1 MEALDRNLFNIDLL
15 LLNEENTK
23 LFREVKTGAIFET
36 GSKIFHKDGL
46 FSTEIFGPL
55 GSAVRSERE
64 AVINLRLP
72 TMHPLVFETLCSIN
86 SKILA
91 IAESKLYVKFNSQ
104 LGDFELSTREKGE
117 TGYTYLLKHI
127 DKLKFKETDSTQRT
141 YKITLCKKYCN
152 TKSLITKWC
161 VIPAGIRDYTEDKK
175 GMPTED
181 EINGIYRKLIST
193 SNMLMTTPMTDDNL
207 KLLDPIRYRIQR
219 ILVEIYQY
227 IKSLVDGKSKFIQ
240 SKFTKRAT
248 MYGTRNVLTPSPAKI
263 TDLTDENRLKTNHTT
278 VGLYQYIK
286 AISPITM
293 NLLQS
298 KFLNKIFNPNSN
310 TALLVNSKTMKS
322 ELMDIDI
329 RIRDKWLSMDGINDI
344 MNKMAQPIVRK
355 EPVKIGKHYLLAV
368 LDQGTKLEVI
378 SDTKEF
384 ERRGDNFD
392 LSKLRPITY
401 GELFYLAI
409 EDVIKKYPAFN
420 TRYPVAGL
428 GGIYPSWVYVK
439 TTVSGRKVEVT
450 YNGVT
455 KTLYEYPKK
464 NDGWFE
470 SMSVDSSHIAK
481 LGADPFFTPILNQ
494 VRYL

>member
-1 MEALDRNLFNIDLL
+1 
-15 LLNEENTK
+15 
-23 LFREVKTGAIFET
+23 
-36 GSKIFHKDGL
+36 
-46 FSTEIFGPL
+46 
-55 GSAVRSERE
+55 
-64 AVINLRLP
+64 
-72 TMHPLVFETLCSIN
+72 
-86 SKILA
+86 
-91 IAESKLYVKFNSQ
+91 
-104 LGDFELSTREKGE
+104 
-117 TGYTYLLKHI
+117 
-127 DKLKFKETDSTQRT
+127 
-141 YKITLCKKYCN
+141 
-152 TKSLITKWC
+152 
-161 VIPAGIRDYTEDKK
+161 
-175 GMPTED
+175 
-181 EINGIYRKLIST
+181 
-193 SNMLMTTPMTDDNL
+193 
-207 KLLDPIRYRIQR
+207 
-219 ILVEIYQY
+219 
-227 IKSLVDGKSKFIQ
+227 
-240 SKFTKRAT
+240 

-409 EDVIKKYPAFN
+409 EDVIKKYPA
-420 TRYPVAGL
+420 L
-428 GGIYPSWVYVK
+428 DI
-439 TTVSGRKVEVT
+439 
-450 YNGVT
+450 
-455 KTLYEYPKK
+455 
-464 NDGWFE
+464 
-470 SMSVDSSHIAK
+470 
-481 LGADPFFTPILNQ
+481 Q
-494 VRYL
+494 

>member
-175 GMPTED
+175 GTPTED

-298 KFLNKIFNPNSN
+298 KFINKIFNPNTN

-355 EPVKIGKHYLLAV
+355 EPVKIGEHYLLAV
-368 LDQGTKLEVI
+368 FDQGTKLEVI

-455 KTLYEYPKK
+455 KTLYEYPKR
-464 NDGWFE
+464 NDEWFE
-470 SMSVDSSHIAK
+470 SMSVDGSHIAK
-481 LGADPFFTPILNQ
+481 LGADQFFTPILNQ